1 MRLPGIHLE
10 RTRPAWVYWLNSF
23 LKKINE
29 IITIFPPAF
38 SQDALDKLLGFIR
51 QLARSLQRESK
62 TP

>member
-29 IITIFPPAF
+29 IIKFPPAF

-51 QLARSLQRESK
+51 QLVRSLQCESK
-62 TP
+62 AL